1 MLEGTKAEEIVEEIV
16 RDWEMDSID
25 TNGQLGGIM
34 TTWIPVLQ
42 RIEIIKH
49 DPTLE
54 TKLID
59 GETET

>member
-42 RIEIIKH
+42 
-49 DPTLE
+49 
-54 TKLID
+54 
-59 GETET
+59 